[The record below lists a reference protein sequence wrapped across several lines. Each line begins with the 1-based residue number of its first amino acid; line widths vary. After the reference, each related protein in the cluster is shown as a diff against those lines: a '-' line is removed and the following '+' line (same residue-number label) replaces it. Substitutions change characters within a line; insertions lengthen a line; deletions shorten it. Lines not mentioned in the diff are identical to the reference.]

1 MVDNVHTSPG
11 NKTGPLAL
19 DNIALVIF
27 DCDGVLIDSE
37 PIASSTLA
45 QSMRAHGMAITDAQ
59 AHAKYTGNAVRIIRR
74 MIEDEYG
81 HPDMEGLFVHW
92 DEMLYAGFAERLT
105 PMQGMAE
112 VVRAL
117 DRPKCVASNSS
128 MYRLERT
135 LGALPLWDEFFPQI
149 YSADVVERPKPAPDL
164 MLHCARAFAV
174 APEECVMIDD
184 SPHGIEAAVAAG
196 MVGIGF
202 VDPAD
207 QRPGRADVLFA
218 AGALCVATGATEL
231 PAALV
236 DAGLALGQRQTS
248 SNRRA
253 SKV

>member
-1 MVDNVHTSPG
+1 VFNNVLTSPG
-11 NKTGPLAL
+11 NKTGTQAL

-45 QSMRAHGMAITDAQ
+45 QSMRAQGMAITDAE
-59 AHAKYTGNAVRIIRR
+59 AHAKYTGNAVRIIHR

-81 HPDMEGLFVHW
+81 HPDMEGLFAHW
-92 DEMLYAGFAERLT
+92 NEMLYAGFAERLT
-105 PMQGMAE
+105 PMEGMVE
-112 VVRAL
+112 LVRAL

-128 MYRLERT
+128 TYRLERT
-135 LGALPLWDEFFPQI
+135 LGTLPLWDAFFPQV

-174 APEECVMIDD
+174 APEDCVMIDD

-207 QRPGRADVLFA
+207 LRPGRADVLFS
-218 AGALCVATGATEL
+218 AGALCVATGAKEL

-236 DAGLALGQRQTS
+236 DAGLALGQRQIS